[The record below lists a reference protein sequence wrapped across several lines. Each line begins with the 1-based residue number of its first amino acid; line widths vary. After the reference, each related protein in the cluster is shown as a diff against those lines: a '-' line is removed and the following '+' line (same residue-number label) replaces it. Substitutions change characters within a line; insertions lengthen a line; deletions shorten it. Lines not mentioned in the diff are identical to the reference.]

1 MLLLLEKSHRLL
13 SFSPC
18 IRLKLMSTS
27 QRFSINKKGFTLI
40 ELLVV
45 IAIIAVLAVI
55 GFAAFRGLTGRGNDA
70 RIRADLKAIADAYEV
85 RRSVPGVANYGGLA
99 LAVDDFSGG
108 ILPSNPI
115 TGRVYCIRT
124 GTAAAVANAAL
135 ADVGTACTA
144 PWAVVSTAAL
154 AASSTFFKV
163 CAQDTAGTAVSCV
176 GSKQ

>member
-1 MLLLLEKSHRLL
+1 MKKYL
-13 SFSPC
+13 P
-18 IRLKLMSTS
+18 KL
-27 QRFSINKKGFTLI
+27 NNLKGFTLI

-55 GFAAFRGLTGRGNDA
+55 GFAAFRGLTGRGNNA
-70 RIRADLKAIADAYEV
+70 RIQADLKAIADAYEV
-85 RRSVPGVANYGGLA
+85 RRSAPGIANYGGLA

-124 GTAAAVANAAL
+124 GTVAIPNPAP
-135 ADVGTACTA
+135 ADVDTACSSVNS
-144 PWAVVSTAAL
+144 WFVVSTAAL
-154 AASSTFFKV
+154 PASVTFFKV
-163 CAQDTAGTAVSCV
+163 CATDTLSTAVSCV